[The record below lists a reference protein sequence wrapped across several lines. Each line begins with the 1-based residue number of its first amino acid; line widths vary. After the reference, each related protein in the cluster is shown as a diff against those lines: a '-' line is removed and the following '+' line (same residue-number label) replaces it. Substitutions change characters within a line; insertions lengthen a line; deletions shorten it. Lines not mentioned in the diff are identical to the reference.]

1 LPNSALTE
9 PRTTASPSPV
19 RPDAPAMIVVWD
31 WPLRLFHWALAASVL
46 IAWLT
51 PNTYDTVHR
60 IAGYTVLGLIAFR
73 LVWGFT
79 GTRYSRFRSF
89 IRLLRAAPH
98 FLWGLRHRQ
107 TGRYLGLNP
116 AGAAMSVALLVLL
129 AVSAISGWMQ
139 VMVRFFGVAWVEEL
153 HTYSSD
159 LVMILVVIHVLGVL
173 TMCMLQ
179 KENLVRAMITGRK
192 RDRGD

>member
-1 LPNSALTE
+1 LTE
-9 PRTTASPSPV
+9 PRTTISSSPV
-19 RPDAPAMIVVWD
+19 RADAPATVVVWD
-31 WPLRLFHWALAASVL
+31 WPLRLYHWTLAASVL
-46 IAWLT
+46 IAWFT
-51 PNTYDTVHR
+51 PNIYDTVHR

-73 LVWGFT
+73 LVWGFA

-89 IRLLRAAPH
+89 IRLLRATPG
-98 FLWGLRHRQ
+98 FLWGLRRGQ

-116 AGAAMSVALLVLL
+116 AGAAMSVTLLVLL

-139 VMVRFFGVAWVEEL
+139 VTVRFFGVAWVEDL

-159 LVMILVVIHVLGVL
+159 LVMILVIVHVLGVL
-173 TMCMLQ
+173 TMCVLQ
-179 KENLVRAMITGRK
+179 RENLVRAMITGRK

>member
-1 LPNSALTE
+1 MTE
-9 PRTTASPSPV
+9 PRTTISSSPV
-19 RPDAPAMIVVWD
+19 RADAPATVVVWD
-31 WPLRLFHWALAASVL
+31 WPLRLYHCTLAASVL
-46 IAWLT
+46 IAWFT
-51 PNTYDTVHR
+51 PNIYDTVHR

-73 LVWGFT
+73 LVWGFA

-89 IRLLRAAPH
+89 IRLLRATPG
-98 FLWGLRHRQ
+98 FLWGLRRGQ

-116 AGAAMSVALLVLL
+116 AGAAMSVTLLVLL

-139 VMVRFFGVAWVEEL
+139 VTVRFFGVAWVEDL

-159 LVMILVVIHVLGVL
+159 LVMILVIVHVLGVL
-173 TMCMLQ
+173 TMCVLQ
-179 KENLVRAMITGRK
+179 RENLVGAMITGRK